1 MYPMRQPTVRSCLRA
16 GVSTLAVAALTA
28 TGLAAAT
35 TPARAATTAF
45 CADGSTPMAA
55 VADVEAYPAGT
66 PVTGTSVVNGTTP
79 TGFTGSYIG
88 YVADGLGKGKDLL
101 LFQLSSPV
109 IDGTG
114 GLKPAGIWAGMSG
127 SPVYS
132 SDGALI
138 GAVSYS
144 LNYDNLPVAGVTPA
158 EYMKTIGS
166 TLADAPVTVRV
177 DKQNLNRAE
186 GRTTAAQSAAL
197 NGGTAMHQ
205 VSLANVAVTSTQGTK
220 LTNALLS
227 RMPKGS
233 SEAAARLR
241 SKSFNAVGVEAAGGP
256 ANQPLVVGGNI
267 AAVYS
272 TGDGMIG
279 AVGTVTAMCG
289 TDVWAF
295 GHPMD
300 FAGKTTL
307 GLANA
312 SAALIVPDAT
322 GIIGSYKQTSMI
334 GDPQGMITQDRL
346 VGIKGSIG
354 ATTGYPV
361 TLSVR
366 NAEGVQVDRRSSTVV
381 MPDAGPDVAANLVG
395 NAVIEDLD
403 NYYNGTLRFAWNIS
417 YRTESGLTGTLKKH
431 QSYASTDLVAAYPAD
446 AVGQDVYDLLTN
458 DFTDVAI
465 TGISMNLTL
474 VSADALI
481 YQPTGVQYKKGSN
494 WLTLSGKTLKHGSSY
509 SVRPVYRLSVNG
521 KKSGE
526 TVYGATRTVKLSSK
540 ATKKGSLGYSALAD
554 ESVCDIE
561 TDECDEYESPEVSS
575 FDELMDYLATQ
586 VQNDQVTQKLSYSR
600 KGSSAYTA
608 RSVFTGKGVTEGAAS
623 VSFKIS

>member
-431 QSYASTDLVAAYPAD
+431 QSYAGTDVVAAGPAYD
-446 AVGQDVYDLLTN
+446 VGDDVWALLYNDYDR
-458 DFTDVAI
+458 VEI
-465 TGISMNLTL
+465 TGITMYATL
-474 VSADALI
+474 VSEDALV
-481 YQPTGVQYKKGSN
+481 YQPSGVQYKKGST
-494 WLTLSGKTLKHGSSY
+494 WLTLSGKKLKHGGTY
-509 SVRPVYRLSVNG
+509 SVRPLYAFTVNG
-521 KKSGE
+521 RKQ
-526 TVYGATRTVKLSSK
+526 GATVLGDARSVTLSSK
-540 ATKKGSLGYSALAD
+540 ALKKGSLTYFSTAD
-554 ESVCDIE
+554 AVNCNIDEE
-561 TDECDEYESPEVSS
+561 ECDEFEYPDVSS
-575 FDELMDYLATQ
+575 FDELLDVLAETQ
-586 VQNDQVTQKLSYSR
+586 PNDEVTQKLTWSR
-600 KGSSAYTA
+600 KGGTSTS
-608 RSVFTGKGVTEGAAS
+608 RKLFTGPGVVTGSAS

>member
-1 MYPMRQPTVRSCLRA
+1 MYPMRQPTVQSCLRA

-88 YVADGLGKGKDLL
+88 YVADGLGKGKDML

-186 GRTTAAQSAAL
+186 GRTTAAQTAAL
-197 NGGTAMHQ
+197 NSGTAMHQ
-205 VSLANVAVTSTQGTK
+205 VSLANVAVTSAQGTK

-227 RMPKGS
+227 STPKGS
-233 SEAAARLR
+233 SNAASRLR
-241 SKSFNAVGVEAAGGP
+241 SKSFNAVGVEADGGP

-267 AAVYS
+267 AALYS
-272 TGDGMIG
+272 TGDGLIG

-322 GIIGSYKQTSMI
+322 GTVGSYKQTTMI

-346 VGIKGSIG
+346 VGIKGSVG
-354 ATTGYPV
+354 ATSGYPV
-361 TLSVR
+361 TLTVR
-366 NAEGVQVDRRSSTVV
+366 NAAGVTVDRRNSTVV
-381 MPDAGPDVAANLVG
+381 LPDAGPSVAANVVG

-403 NYYNGTLRFAWNIS
+403 NYYNGTLRFAWQIS
-417 YRTESGLTGTLKKH
+417 YRTEDGVTGTLEKH
-431 QSYASTDLVAAYPAD
+431 QSYAGTDVVAADPAYD
-446 AVGQDVYDLLTN
+446 VGDDVYALLYN
-458 DFTDVAI
+458 DYKQVEI
-465 TGISMNLTL
+465 TGITMYATL
-474 VSADALI
+474 VSEDALE
-481 YQPTGVQYKKGSN
+481 YQPSGVQYKKGET
-494 WLTLSGKTLKHGSSY
+494 WLTLSGKTLKHGGTY
-509 SVRPVYRLSVNG
+509 SVRPVYSRLVNG
-521 KKSGE
+521 KKSD
-526 TVYGATRTVKLSSK
+526 TVNGATRSLTLSSK
-540 ATKKGSLGYSALAD
+540 ALKNGSLSYTAT
-554 ESVCDIE
+554 
-561 TDECDEYESPEVSS
+561 TDEVNCDVDEESCDEYESPDVSS
-575 FDELMDYLATQ
+575 FDDLLDALAT
-586 VQNDQVTQKLSYSR
+586 VQPNDQVTQKLTWSR
-600 KGSSAYTA
+600 KGGTSTS
-608 RSVFTGKGVTEGAAS
+608 RKLFTGPGVVTGSAS

>member
-66 PVTGTSVVNGTTP
+66 PVTGKSVVNGTTP

-88 YVADGLGKGKDLL
+88 YVADGLGKGKDML

-177 DKQNLNRAE
+177 GKQNLNRAE
-186 GRTTAAQSAAL
+186 GRTTAAQTAAL
-197 NGGTAMHQ
+197 NSGTAMHQ
-205 VSLANVAVTSTQGTK
+205 VSLANVAVTSAQGTK

-227 RMPKGS
+227 STPKGS
-233 SEAAARLR
+233 SNAASRLR
-241 SKSFNAVGVEAAGGP
+241 SKSFNAVGVEADGGP

-267 AAVYS
+267 AALYS
-272 TGDGMIG
+272 TGDGLIG

-322 GIIGSYKQTSMI
+322 GTVGSYKQTTMI

-346 VGIKGSIG
+346 VGIKGSVG
-354 ATTGYPV
+354 ATSGYPV
-361 TLSVR
+361 TLTVR
-366 NAEGVQVDRRSSTVV
+366 NAAGVTVDRRNSTVV
-381 MPDAGPDVAANLVG
+381 LPDAGPSVAANVVG

-403 NYYNGTLRFAWNIS
+403 NYYNGTLRFAWQIS
-417 YRTESGLTGTLKKH
+417 YRTEDGVTGTLEKH
-431 QSYASTDLVAAYPAD
+431 QSYAGTDVVAADPAYD
-446 AVGQDVYDLLTN
+446 VGDDVYALLYN
-458 DFTDVAI
+458 DYKQVEI
-465 TGISMNLTL
+465 TGITMYATL
-474 VSADALI
+474 VSEDALE
-481 YQPTGVQYKKGSN
+481 YQPSGVQYKKGET
-494 WLTLSGKTLKHGSSY
+494 WLTLSGKTLKHGGTY
-509 SVRPVYRLSVNG
+509 SVRPVYSRLVNG
-521 KKSGE
+521 KKSD
-526 TVYGATRTVKLSSK
+526 TVNGATRSLTLSSK
-540 ATKKGSLGYSALAD
+540 ALKNGSLSYTAT
-554 ESVCDIE
+554 
-561 TDECDEYESPEVSS
+561 TDEVNCDVDEESCDEYESPDVSS
-575 FDELMDYLATQ
+575 FDDLLDALAT
-586 VQNDQVTQKLSYSR
+586 VQPNDQVTQKLTWSR
-600 KGSSAYTA
+600 KGGTSTA
-608 RSVFTGKGVTEGAAS
+608 RKLFTGPGVVTGSAS
-623 VSFKIS
+623 VSFKVS

>member
-1 MYPMRQPTVRSCLRA
+1 M
-16 GVSTLAVAALTA
+16 TA

-88 YVADGLGKGKDLL
+88 YVADGLGKGKDML

-177 DKQNLNRAE
+177 GKQNLNRAE
-186 GRTTAAQSAAL
+186 GRTTAAQTAAL
-197 NGGTAMHQ
+197 NSGTAMHQ
-205 VSLANVAVTSTQGTK
+205 VSLANVAVTSAQGTK

-227 RMPKGS
+227 STPKGS
-233 SEAAARLR
+233 SNAASRLR
-241 SKSFNAVGVEAAGGP
+241 SKSFNAVGVEADGGP

-267 AAVYS
+267 AALYS
-272 TGDGMIG
+272 TGDGLIG

-322 GIIGSYKQTSMI
+322 GTVGSYKQTTMI

-346 VGIKGSIG
+346 VGIKGSVG
-354 ATTGYPV
+354 ATSGYPV
-361 TLSVR
+361 TLTVR
-366 NAEGVQVDRRSSTVV
+366 NAAGVTVDRRNSTVV
-381 MPDAGPDVAANLVG
+381 LPDAGPSVAANVVG

-403 NYYNGTLRFAWNIS
+403 NYYNGTLRFAWQIS
-417 YRTESGLTGTLKKH
+417 YRTEDGVTGTLEKH
-431 QSYASTDLVAAYPAD
+431 QSYAGTDVVAADPAYD
-446 AVGQDVYDLLTN
+446 VGDDVYALLYN
-458 DFTDVAI
+458 DYKQVEI
-465 TGISMNLTL
+465 TGITMYATL
-474 VSADALI
+474 VSEDALE
-481 YQPTGVQYKKGSN
+481 YQPSGVQYKKGET
-494 WLTLSGKTLKHGSSY
+494 WLTLSGKTLKHGGTY
-509 SVRPVYRLSVNG
+509 SVRPVYSRLVNG
-521 KKSGE
+521 KKSD
-526 TVYGATRTVKLSSK
+526 TVNGATRSLTLSSK
-540 ATKKGSLGYSALAD
+540 ALKNGSLSYTAT
-554 ESVCDIE
+554 
-561 TDECDEYESPEVSS
+561 TDEVNCDVDEESCDEYESPDVSS
-575 FDELMDYLATQ
+575 FDDLLDALAT
-586 VQNDQVTQKLSYSR
+586 
-600 KGSSAYTA
+600 
-608 RSVFTGKGVTEGAAS
+608 
-623 VSFKIS
+623 

>member
-186 GRTTAAQSAAL
+186 GRTTAAQTAAL
-197 NGGTAMHQ
+197 NSGTAMHQ
-205 VSLANVAVTSTQGTK
+205 VSLANVAVTSAQGTK

-227 RMPKGS
+227 STPKGS
-233 SEAAARLR
+233 SNAASRLR
-241 SKSFNAVGVEAAGGP
+241 SKSFNAVGVEADGGP

-267 AAVYS
+267 AALYS
-272 TGDGMIG
+272 TGDGLIG

-322 GIIGSYKQTSMI
+322 GTVGSYKQTTMI
-334 GDPQGMITQDRL
+334 GGPQGMITQDRL
-346 VGIKGSIG
+346 VGIKGSVG
-354 ATTGYPV
+354 ATSGYPV
-361 TLSVR
+361 TLTVR
-366 NAEGVQVDRRSSTVV
+366 NAAGVTVDRRNSTVV
-381 MPDAGPDVAANLVG
+381 LPDAGPSVAANVVA

-403 NYYNGTLRFAWNIS
+403 NYYNGTLRFAWQIS
-417 YRTESGLTGTLKKH
+417 YRTEDGVTGTLKKH
-431 QSYASTDLVAAYPAD
+431 QSYAGTDVVAADPAYD
-446 AVGQDVYDLLTN
+446 VGDDVWALLYNDYDR
-458 DFTDVAI
+458 VEI
-465 TGISMNLTL
+465 TGITMYATL
-474 VSADALI
+474 VSEDALV
-481 YQPTGVQYKKGSN
+481 YQPSGVQYKKGST
-494 WLTLSGKTLKHGSSY
+494 WLTLSGKTLKHGGTY
-509 SVRPVYRLSVNG
+509 SVRPVYSRLVNG
-521 KKSGE
+521 KKSG
-526 TVYGATRTVKLSSK
+526 TVNGATRSLTLSSK
-540 ATKKGSLGYSALAD
+540 ALKKGSLAYFSTAD
-554 ESVCDIE
+554 AVNCNIDEE
-561 TDECDEYESPEVSS
+561 ECDEFEYPDVSS
-575 FDELMDYLATQ
+575 FDELLDVLAATQ
-586 VQNDQVTQKLSYSR
+586 PNDEVTQKLTWSR
-600 KGSSAYTA
+600 KGGTSTS
-608 RSVFTGKGVTEGAAS
+608 RKLFTGPGVVTGSAS